1 MRLNEAQN
9 QLSLLLN
16 NQKSMHLAT
25 IDNSGNPHASTTPF
39 TAFDSKFYIFISELS
54 QHCKNLLAGSKLSI
68 LMVTDESQ
76 SEQIFARNRANWN
89 VSYNRL
95 DKKTDYYQQSLE
107 RMADKL
113 GPTIQM
119 LANLQDF
126 HLFELIP
133 KNGRLIIGFGK
144 AFNLN
149 GLTIDTTPIGS

>member
-1 MRLNEAQN
+1 MHLSEAQDKLN
-9 QLSLLLN
+9 LLIN
-16 NQKSMHLAT
+16 NQKSIHLAS
-25 IDNSGNPHASTTPF
+25 IDINGNPHASTTPF
-39 TAFDSKFYIFISELS
+39 ISFNGKFYIFISELS

-68 LMVTDESQ
+68 LIVTDESQ
-76 SEQIFARNRANWN
+76 SEQIFARNRINWN

-95 DKKTDYYQQSLE
+95 DKKTDYYKQSLE
-107 RMADKL
+107 RMTDKL

-133 KNGRLIIGFGK
+133 ENGRLIIGFGK

-149 GLTIDTTPIGS
+149 GVTIDIKPIGS